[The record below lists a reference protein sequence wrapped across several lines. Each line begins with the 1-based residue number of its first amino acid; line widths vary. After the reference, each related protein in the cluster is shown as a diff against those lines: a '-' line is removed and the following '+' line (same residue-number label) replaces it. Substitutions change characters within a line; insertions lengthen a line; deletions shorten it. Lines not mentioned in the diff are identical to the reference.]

1 VLVLSYSM
9 FVPNSWRRTAVMLSP
24 AALGPV
30 LLITFL
36 RSWSP
41 FAAQVFSPLLLS
53 ETTSILLLVQA
64 LAVYGTSTIATLRQ
78 EVRQARKFGQYRLK
92 GRIGQGG
99 MGQVYLAEHRLL
111 KRPCAIKLIRPNQV
125 NDPTSLIRFEREVR
139 TTARLSHWNTIEI
152 YDYGRTD
159 DGTLYYV
166 MEFLPGMNLG
176 DLVRKYGPM
185 CPARVIHFMKQTC
198 SALEEAH
205 SEGLIHRDL
214 KPANIFASQRGGIYD
229 VTKLIDFGLVVDDV
243 RPDLLQTAD
252 VKRVGPFAGSPL
264 YMAPEQAS
272 CESPLDARSDLYS
285 LGATGY
291 FLLTGRPP
299 FEGTSP
305 LRLMISHARDPVP
318 PPSRWQP
325 GLPDD
330 LERVILRCLEKSP
343 ANRYGSAKELAM
355 ALNACRDA
363 PKWNFESARLWWQ
376 DHLEGDSPC
385 AEPVAPQIQD
395 HSAAL

>member
-1 VLVLSYSM
+1 
-9 FVPNSWRRTAVMLSP
+9 
-24 AALGPV
+24 
-30 LLITFL
+30 
-36 RSWSP
+36 
-41 FAAQVFSPLLLS
+41 
-53 ETTSILLLVQA
+53 
-64 LAVYGTSTIATLRQ
+64 
-78 EVRQARKFGQYRLK
+78 
-92 GRIGQGG
+92 
-99 MGQVYLAEHRLL
+99 
-111 KRPCAIKLIRPNQV
+111 
-125 NDPTSLIRFEREVR
+125 
-139 TTARLSHWNTIEI
+139 
-152 YDYGRTD
+152 
-159 DGTLYYV
+159 
-166 MEFLPGMNLG
+166 
-176 DLVRKYGPM
+176 
-185 CPARVIHFMKQTC
+185 MKQTC

-205 SEGLIHRDL
+205 AEGLIHRDL

-305 LRLMISHARDPVP
+305 LRLMIAHARDPVT

-343 ANRYGSAKELAM
+343 AKRYGSAKELAM

-376 DHLEGDSPC
+376 DHLDG
-385 AEPVAPQIQD
+385 EPHREEAFAPEYQD
-395 HSAAL
+395 HSAAV